1 MKDKDWEEGAKEDS
15 EGEEEQPVANLD
27 LNESKSEAMWEKVK
41 VKRKIGRQI
50 QGAQSV
56 RKARTKVLFQIWT

>member
-1 MKDKDWEEGAKEDS
+1 MKDKDWEEGSKEHS